1 MTLGKGCGGMG
12 RWWTWYWDGEVVLEE
27 GYGAGMGT
35 WRWGGH
41 GAGHHPWANPPQVP
55 AGPKGRAKPHSVEAV
70 GVRCSSRRGGRRGS
84 LTTELL
90 LEELEELCAAQRVHQ
105 ELTEVEAPALHPKLR
120 GGRHPAGSVW
130 EGLGAAGTAPT
141 VQGCLCPL
149 PATIPGL
156 VAPRGAYVGAFIAQ

>member
-1 MTLGKGCGGMG
+1 MVLG
-12 RWWTWYWDGEVVLEE
+12 W
-27 GYGAGMGT
+27 
-35 WRWGGH
+35 GH
-41 GAGHHPWANPPQVP
+41 GVGEDMVLDTTHGQNPPQVP

-105 ELTEVEAPALHPKLR
+105 ELTEVEAPALHPQLR

-149 PATIPGL
+149 PAPIPGL
-156 VAPRGAYVGAFIAQ
+156 VAPRGAYVGAFMAQ